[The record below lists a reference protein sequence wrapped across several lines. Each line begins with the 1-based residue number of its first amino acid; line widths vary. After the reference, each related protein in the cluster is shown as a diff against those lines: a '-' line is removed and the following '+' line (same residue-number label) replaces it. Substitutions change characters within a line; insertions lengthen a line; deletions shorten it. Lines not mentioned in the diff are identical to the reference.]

1 MPIRPQLRAT
11 ILRLLA
17 ELLDTKVYGTATDPL
32 GRQAL
37 SITFTRDSEQ
47 HQSRG
52 SKSLPAYTRTLLD
65 METSAK
71 LARTSYV
78 PGGSRGDILTY
89 YAAQAPETGWIA
101 SRPIPPKSCK
111 VR

>member
-1 MPIRPQLRAT
+1 MPIRPQLRAA

-17 ELLDTKVYGTATDPL
+17 ELPDTKVYGTAADPL

-37 SITFTRDSEQ
+37 SVTFTRDSEQ
-47 HQSRG
+47 PRSPG

-65 METSAK
+65 METGAT
-71 LARTSYV
+71 LARASYV
-78 PGGSRGDILTY
+78 PGGSGGDTLTY
-89 YAAQAPETGWIA
+89 YTAQAPETGWIA